1 MVLHFVLISFF
12 FSSEL
17 MIAFG
22 WSCLYF
28 EFELLELSRLLI
40 LHSTMHDIPLS
51 YDISATGVF
60 HNFQPLF
67 SFFSRF

>member
-1 MVLHFVLISFF
+1 
-12 FSSEL
+12 
-17 MIAFG
+17 
-22 WSCLYF
+22 
-28 EFELLELSRLLI
+28 LI

-51 YDISATGVF
+51 FDISATGVF

>member
-28 EFELLELSRLLI
+28 EFELLELSGLLI